1 MQIGFS
7 LLQGMT
13 DPNHLATVALLASV
27 RTQDW
32 MIFAA
37 TTNVLAI
44 LDLGVPVTLG
54 TWYGVQLDLDAVA
67 ATVHS
72 RITDAATGATL
83 LDSVT
88 SLLPFGPWNPAVDG
102 VFDIEGFFAGEVTA
116 KTTPNL
122 AVVDNIDARIPEP
135 ATMLL
140 LGSALAVGAVVRR
153 RK

>member
-1 MQIGFS
+1 MVCNSI
-7 LLQGMT
+7 
-13 DPNHLATVALLASV
+13 
-27 RTQDW
+27 W
-32 MIFAA
+32 M
-37 TTNVLAI
+37 
-44 LDLGVPVTLG
+44 PSPRP
-54 TWYGVQLDLDAVA
+54 
-67 ATVHS
+67 VHS

-83 LDSVT
+83 LNSVT